1 MKLTEHITYAEAVK
15 SYTANRLG
23 ITNMPTEDHMYNMI
37 VLGTEVFEPLRK
49 FVGGPILITSFYR
62 SEALNKAIG
71 GSSSSQH
78 CTGQAIDIDDV
89 YGHKTNAEMFDFIVS
104 HLDFDQI
111 IWEFGDDTNP
121 DWVHVSYVEN
131 NNRRNVLKAVR
142 EKGKTIYKPF

>member
-1 MKLTEHITYAEAVK
+1 MNLTKHITYAEAVK

-23 ITNMPTEDHMYNMI
+23 IVNMPTEEHMYNMI
-37 VLGTEVFEPLRK
+37 VLGTEIFEPLRK

-62 SEALNKAIG
+62 SEELNKAIG
-71 GSSSSQH
+71 GSKSSQH
-78 CTGQAIDIDDV
+78 CTGHAMDIDDV
-89 YGHKTNAEMFDFIVS
+89 YGHKTNADMFDFIVT

-111 IWEFGDDTNP
+111 IWEFGDNKNP

-131 NNRRNVLKAVR
+131 NNRRNVLKAVK